1 MQGTG
6 IEPAKGLTR
15 WVLSPVPLTA
25 RPPLLIKK
33 SKKNIHLIILFSLDL
48 NVTNS
53 VFYCSALILIPLIF
67 DFYCIE
73 FD

>member
-33 SKKNIHLIILFSLDL
+33 SKENIQFIIIFSLDL

-53 VFYCSALILIPLIF
+53 VFYCSALILFL
-67 DFYCIE
+67 
-73 FD
+73 

>member
-25 RPPLLIKK
+25 RP
-33 SKKNIHLIILFSLDL
+33 LDHP
-48 NVTNS
+48 
-53 VFYCSALILIPLIF
+53 C
-67 DFYCIE
+67 
-73 FD
+73 

>member
-33 SKKNIHLIILFSLDL
+33 SKKKYTIYYYILFRFKCYEFGFLLFCS
-48 NVTNS
+48 NS
-53 VFYCSALILIPLIF
+53 YSFNL
-67 DFYCIE
+67 
-73 FD
+73 

>member
-25 RPPLLIKK
+25 RPPLQIKK
-33 SKKNIHLIILFSLDL
+33 SKKNIQFIIIFSLDL

>member
-25 RPPLLIKK
+25 RPPLQIKK

-53 VFYCSALILIPLIF
+53 VFYCSALILFL
-67 DFYCIE
+67 
-73 FD
+73 